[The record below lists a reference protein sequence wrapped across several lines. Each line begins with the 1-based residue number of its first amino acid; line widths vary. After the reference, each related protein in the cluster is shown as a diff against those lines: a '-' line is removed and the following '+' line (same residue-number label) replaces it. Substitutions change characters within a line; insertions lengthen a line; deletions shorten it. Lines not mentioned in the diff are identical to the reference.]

1 MAAPMTMPGHTSTA
15 RSTMAGGSPIPSPG
29 PQFLSP
35 FSSSTIDMSPQYGNS
50 CALTILKGDADHPI
64 SAHSP
69 IHRKLDPSSSRS
81 SPSQASRFATSF
93 SDTRSSSK
101 GVSSGFDS
109 SVNVHAI
116 SDHGILLPFLDRP
129 TEVKELL
136 FDTKANEALLYK
148 LCSVFGG
155 NLDQP
160 TQRGKDERWDEM
172 LELLIELD
180 RPLLDDED
188 WLIRLESLVMER
200 SPSLWAQLARCL
212 GAEGLTLHP
221 AVQLGSS
228 RFDSWAPP
236 SRYMDASHDNDSP
249 LSPPSA
255 ASSDDNDGHNDDG
268 VVDRSLSIEL
278 EPLSALPSSYSEQSA
293 AKMRRSSLYDPVSPA
308 AQQPSQ
314 PSSSEAT
321 GVIASPAPSG
331 SPGDG
336 GGDTAMTGLL
346 EDIMEEPQSSSQM
359 DVGVGSRR
367 RSHSGKFAGLRISA
381 LSSSGNSAARR
392 SSSASS
398 TASTSPLPTGVMSPA
413 GLAPE
418 SPGAAPSLETSTSFA
433 KHRRLSMLMVHN
445 RPESQHEP
453 QGHQHGKLDLDKALS
468 PRRSPSRR
476 QRGVSEASQTFGGHN
491 TSPAQQRRRAQSF
504 ARSFAEL
511 ASPTMH
517 LEQLR
522 ADHAKNK
529 DERLAAEGL
538 AESTRRMSLQQPLHP
553 SVSSAPVGATSG
565 LGLDASLGSPPNLSL
580 TSGKTKRATAGRKR
594 LGSSGSRGTA
604 SSMGSSSPP
613 IPGLLPDGRT
623 RHPSGSCGSR
633 DLAESIEAF
642 RNTMGLS
649 TSPSPSER
657 DFADAAEEK
666 STESATR
673 KRKDFGGADLPQPTS
688 KTVETVEAK
697 VSRKESPSAT
707 GTASEEHQAQF
718 EKPKHM
724 QELENRSQGNSKSG
738 SGLALGGGFSLAR
751 SGANFRGQGDNVM
764 SGAHDGWRSSF
775 SRRDGTR
782 TRGSEHFSLRSPPAV
797 QRRPGGFVSLAQEY
811 DRARRGRRSSE
822 AAYSINSNALE
833 SSPSSSLA
841 SFDISGG
848 GDHHRRR
855 SSEESLPR
863 LELPGAAGGEVKG
876 KNGTPDFERGDPT
889 PKAGPGGGMTP
900 RASFGGSTTRIQ
912 GYPFPNLAN
921 RMTAPAAAYDH
932 GAKDVNTPGRSRN
945 SLGPATPLS
954 PLHACRDLLSPTST
968 PPSKSTQSSP
978 RSPSIVF
985 PISPNP
991 SISRAQEFK
1000 KALATPSCQT
1010 AFARIHTTCGS
1021 TVESSIRELITT
1033 SERSHMSDE
1042 NLLEEVGRRIGLV
1055 DHEHAQAVGGRLAE
1069 EADQVLAEEGYEDKW
1084 EVFEALCRSLG
1095 MGNVELGLARRR
1107 CGPAVDTCRQ
1117 E

>member
-1 MAAPMTMPGHTSTA
+1 MAS
-15 RSTMAGGSPIPSPG
+15 GSPIPSPG
-29 PQFLSP
+29 PEFLSP
-35 FSSSTIDMSPQYGNS
+35 FSSSAIDMSPRYGNS

-93 SDTRSSSK
+93 SDIRSSSK
-101 GVSSGFDS
+101 GASSGFDS

-188 WLIRLESLVMER
+188 WLIRLELLVMER

-221 AVQLGSS
+221 AIQPGSS
-228 RFDSWAPP
+228 RFDSWALP

-255 ASSDDNDGHNDDG
+255 ASSDDDDGQNDDR
-268 VVDRSLSIEL
+268 VVERSLSIDL
-278 EPLSALPSSYSEQSA
+278 EPLRALPSSYSEQSA

-308 AQQPSQ
+308 TQQP
-314 PSSSEAT
+314 PLSSSESA
-321 GVIASPAPSG
+321 GAIVSPTSGG

-346 EDIMEEPQSSSQM
+346 EDIMEEPQSSPQM
-359 DVGVGSRR
+359 EVGVGSRR

-381 LSSSGNSAARR
+381 LSSSGNSAVRR
-392 SSSASS
+392 SSCASS

-418 SPGAAPSLETSTSFA
+418 SPGAAPSRESSTSFA
-433 KHRRLSMLMVHN
+433 KHRRLSMIMVHN

-453 QGHQHGKLDLDKALS
+453 HGHPHGKLDLDKVPS

-476 QRGVSEASQTFGGHN
+476 QRGVSEASQTFSGHHAP
-491 TSPAQQRRRAQSF
+491 PAQQRRRAQSF

-517 LEQLR
+517 LEKLR
-522 ADHAKNK
+522 ADHAQGK

-538 AESTRRMSLQQPLHP
+538 TESTRRMSLQQPLHP

-565 LGLDASLGSPPNLSL
+565 LGLDASLGSPPSLSL
-580 TSGKTKRATAGRKR
+580 TSGKTRKATAGRKR
-594 LGSSGSRGTA
+594 LGRSGSRGAA
-604 SSMGSSSPP
+604 SSTGSSSPP

-642 RNTMGLS
+642 RNSMGLS

-657 DFADAAEEK
+657 DFADTVEEK

-673 KRKDFGGADLPQPTS
+673 KRKDIGVADLPQPTS
-688 KTVETVEAK
+688 KTVETAEAK
-697 VSRKESPSAT
+697 VSRKGSPPAT
-707 GTASEEHQAQF
+707 RASFEEHQAQF

-724 QELENRSQGNSKSG
+724 QELENRGQGSNKSG
-738 SGLALGGGFSLAR
+738 SGLALGGGFSLAK
-751 SGANFRGQGDNVM
+751 SGANFRGQGHDVM

-782 TRGSEHFSLRSPPAV
+782 TRGSDHFSLRSPPAV

-811 DRARRGRRSSE
+811 ERARRDRRSSE
-822 AAYSINSNALE
+822 VAYSINSNALE

-841 SFDISGG
+841 SFDIGGG

-863 LELPGAAGGEVKG
+863 LELPGTAGGEAKG
-876 KNGTPDFERGDPT
+876 KSGTPDFERGDPT

-900 RASFGGSTTRIQ
+900 RASFGGSSTRLQ

-921 RMTAPAAAYDH
+921 RMTAPAAAHDA
-932 GAKDVNTPGRSRN
+932 GAKEVSTPGRSRN

-954 PLHACRDLLSPTST
+954 PLHACQDLLSPTRTPSST
-968 PPSKSTQSSP
+968 STQSSP

-1000 KALATPSCQT
+1000 KALETPACQT

-1021 TVESSIRELITT
+1021 TAEASIRELITT
-1033 SERSHMSDE
+1033 CERSHMSDE
-1042 NLLEEVGRRIGLV
+1042 SLLEEVGRRIGLV
-1055 DHEHAQAVGGRLAE
+1055 DHEHAQAVGGRVAE